1 MICRG
6 IIGQVFRL
14 MLVVYLL
21 ALLGCSGQEEMSGRV
36 IVQNE
41 AFTLTGDSVVEDSV
55 FARAVPSRDFIETN
69 MTMARLDSLY
79 HHVDTARVRFVH
91 GRPWKM
97 REPRP
102 AVMPEYDSSQPLVD
116 ALYRM
121 SADYMTDAIDGS
133 GRFAV
138 SQSNYSRL
146 YCSIFLSLAALKPHQ
161 SMATLRAMVDRDS
174 IIMQREGQWPVV
186 SDHIGWATAA
196 WEVYKITGDKKW
208 LAFCKHVIEKTL
220 SINQAVLVDQR
231 TGLIHGAGYTSAKP
245 LGVRRMTWM
254 GYNDLFACMSLGNNI
269 LTAHAYW
276 VLAEMCEELGI
287 ESDYMREA
295 LRIKDAINQ
304 HLWNEDKGFY
314 SSFLYGMAM
323 PRQAPLTDNTSQAMC
338 VLWNI
343 ADDNRAENLIAYT
356 PVSDYGVNVTYPP
369 GNAIEPY
376 LANSSWA
383 TTQALWNLAATMVG
397 NENALRRGL
406 GALYRAQAFYQ
417 SRGIHLRDVETDML
431 GTSASNAAMILH
443 VLVGMSFTPEGIEF
457 SPLVPAGM
465 PGKKT
470 FSGFNYRRAV
480 LDFTVEGTGSEIIS
494 ITMDGKELESPF
506 IPNDI
511 EGRHLIAIT
520 LQPAARRASQSVS
533 IQKGEIYLPMT
544 PVITWNGDTGHI
556 MDFVAGTPYRLSMNG
571 ELSELTD
578 SVFVLPKV
586 EGLTEFSVEIE
597 GRNVNGFMS
606 RPLLH
611 FGLTPQ
617 MAFFP
622 NTDSDSTF
630 ITVTVARG
638 GDYLVDVGYRPTGT
652 LDVRRVSVN
661 GHPMGT
667 LVMASGATTGK
678 DDLAYSNMVAV
689 KLMKGEN
696 VIRFDQIR
704 LPKAFTRCEPAHV
717 RVISR

>member
-1 MICRG
+1 M
-6 IIGQVFRL
+6 
-14 MLVVYLL
+14 
-21 ALLGCSGQEEMSGRV
+21 E
-36 IVQNE
+36 
-41 AFTLTGDSVVEDSV
+41 
-55 FARAVPSRDFIETN
+55 
-69 MTMARLDSLY
+69 
-79 HHVDTARVRFVH
+79 
-91 GRPWKM
+91 
-97 REPRP
+97 
-102 AVMPEYDSSQPLVD
+102 
-116 ALYRM
+116 
-121 SADYMTDAIDGS
+121 
-133 GRFAV
+133 
-138 SQSNYSRL
+138 
-146 YCSIFLSLAALKPHQ
+146 KP
-161 SMATLRAMVDRDS
+161 
-174 IIMQREGQWPVV
+174 
-186 SDHIGWATAA
+186 
-196 WEVYKITGDKKW
+196 
-208 LAFCKHVIEKTL
+208 
-220 SINQAVLVDQR
+220 
-231 TGLIHGAGYTSAKP
+231 
-245 LGVRRMTWM
+245 
-254 GYNDLFACMSLGNNI
+254 
-269 LTAHAYW
+269 
-276 VLAEMCEELGI
+276 
-287 ESDYMREA
+287 
-295 LRIKDAINQ
+295 
-304 HLWNEDKGFY
+304 
-314 SSFLYGMAM
+314 
-323 PRQAPLTDNTSQAMC
+323 
-338 VLWNI
+338 
-343 ADDNRAENLIAYT
+343 
-356 PVSDYGVNVTYPP
+356 
-369 GNAIEPY
+369 
-376 LANSSWA
+376 
-383 TTQALWNLAATMVG
+383 
-397 NENALRRGL
+397 
-406 GALYRAQAFYQ
+406 
-417 SRGIHLRDVETDML
+417 
-431 GTSASNAAMILH
+431 
-443 VLVGMSFTPEGIEF
+443 
-457 SPLVPAGM
+457 
-465 PGKKT
+465 
-470 FSGFNYRRAV
+470 

-494 ITMDGKELESPF
+494 ITLDGKELESSF

-520 LQPAARRASQSVS
+520 LQPVARRASQSVS